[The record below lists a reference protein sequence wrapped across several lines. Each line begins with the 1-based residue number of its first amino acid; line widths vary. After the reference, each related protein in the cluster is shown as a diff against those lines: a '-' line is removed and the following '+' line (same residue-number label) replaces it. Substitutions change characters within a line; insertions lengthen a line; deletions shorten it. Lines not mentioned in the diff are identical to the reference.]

1 MHLLTLFCSTHV
13 IGITILEDMP
23 NIDKNI
29 SLKYDFSN
37 GWVNSGL
44 IVLNTNLEP
53 NPILPIVD
61 GLGWIFSIR
70 RWQGRDFVKGPI
82 NTNLNYK
89 IVSKKKFSGNFVI
102 QNLLNGT
109 EFGLKINQNEQEDL
123 LISNAEIR
131 SPFGRVKTYKIRND
145 LKTFFTIAEKLT
157 VLFDSEAH
165 SDLAS
170 LAERY
175 FLNKFMDTV
184 DYKISYKE
192 DCVYVWLALNLDQGN
207 RKRTKYQSRNEY
219 KLMDAEFCS
228 NRALIKFDGAKEI
241 PVEKHLVTSKYNIS
255 LNYNPMDN
263 WTDKI
268 GAVGTINFDEE
279 IIQINAFYVGLV
291 GSIAFYNS
299 NGNVLEIHFNTNHY
313 NNWNE
318 KMLIELG
325 FTNFRF
331 STVKFSLEHLNQN
344 GETNTA
350 FKFINKN
357 TEYKIFE
364 ASLTERVI
372 TNHATT
378 YRISLNKVRGH

>member
-1 MHLLTLFCSTHV
+1 
-13 IGITILEDMP
+13 MP

-61 GLGWIFSIR
+61 GLG
-70 RWQGRDFVKGPI
+70 GRDFVKGPI

-123 LISNAEIR
+123 IISNAEIR
-131 SPFGRVKTYKIRND
+131 YPSGRVKTYKISND

-170 LAERY
+170 LAKKY
-175 FLNKFMDTV
+175 ILNKFMDTV

-207 RKRTKYQSRNEY
+207 RKRTEYRSRNEY

-228 NRALIKFDGAKEI
+228 NRALIKFGMAKEI
-241 PVEKHLVTSKYNIS
+241 PVEKHLVTSKYSIS
-255 LNYNPMDN
+255 LNYNPVDN
-263 WTDKI
+263 WTDKM
-268 GAVGTINFDEE
+268 GAVGTIDFDGE
-279 IIQINAFYVGLV
+279 IIQINAFYVGLI
-291 GSIAFYNS
+291 GSISFLHK
-299 NGNVLEIHFNTNHY
+299 NGKVLEIHFNTNHY

-325 FTNFRF
+325 STNWLFG
-331 STVKFSLEHLNQN
+331 TAKFSLEYLNQN
-344 GETNTA
+344 GERSVAAIIKHAETQHARNG
-350 FKFINKN
+350 KFR
-357 TEYKIFE
+357 EYKIFE

-372 TNHATT
+372 TNHAAT
-378 YRISLNKVRGH
+378 YLCFKHNLKIFIFSPKCLNIFQL